1 MLGPVLFQKVT
12 LVGVG
17 LLGGSLGLALRR
29 RRLAAVVTGCV
40 RRSAGIDEC
49 LEAGAVDEATLDLEG
64 AVRDADLVIL
74 CTPIGQMAQLA
85 TRFGPAL
92 KPGALV
98 TDVGS
103 VKASVVQGVEP
114 LITAAGGLFL
124 GSHPMAGAEKTG
136 VGAARAD
143 LYEGAVCVITPTA
156 RSDKGAREKIEAFWK
171 ALGSRILVLS
181 PEQHDDLVSRSSHLV
196 QVVAA
201 QLVNYVLGPDRPPEQ
216 RLLCAGGFRDATRIA
231 SGSPEMW
238 RDIALANRKS
248 LAQALDEMASELR
261 AARRL
266 IEDGNHEALASFFT
280 RAKQRR
286 DAWIGS
292 NTSPE

>member
-40 RRSAGIDEC
+40 RRAAGIDEC
-49 LEAGAVDEATLDLEG
+49 LEAGAVDEATLDLEA
-64 AVRDADLVIL
+64 AVRDADLVVL

-85 TRFGPAL
+85 ARFGPAL
-92 KPGALV
+92 KPGVLV

-103 VKASVVQGVEP
+103 VKASVVREVEP
-114 LITAAGGLFL
+114 LVAAAGGLFL

-156 RSDKGAREKIEAFWK
+156 RSDSGAREKIEAFWK
-171 ALGSRILVLS
+171 TLGSRILVLS

-201 QLVNYVLGPDRPPEQ
+201 QLVHYVLGPDRPSEQ

-238 RDIALANRKS
+238 RDIALANRES
-248 LAQALDEMASELR
+248 LARSLDELVVELR

-266 IEDGNHEALASFFT
+266 IEDGNQEALGSFFA